1 LHWQELDRLP
11 PFTPSASGASPVRV
25 KVGPI
30 GLATAPGQHP
40 QPAKQEVGHLLA
52 SVGL

>member
-1 LHWQELDRLP
+1 
-11 PFTPSASGASPVRV
+11 VRV

-30 GLATAPGQHP
+30 GLGDQRQGSIRTLG
-40 QPAKQEVGHLLA
+40 KQEVGHLLA